1 MEEVRKANEAEFE
14 RRLKGEYMAAQQR
27 LGQVVSGIV
36 ACFGVIFIAPSYS
49 VSYLS

>member
-27 LGQVVSGIV
+27 LGQVVSGTV
-36 ACFGVIFIAPSYS
+36 A
-49 VSYLS
+49 